1 MDTQDEILVS
11 FVEESLEHLDGII
24 EDLVLIEEHGANLD
38 KELVNQVFRTL
49 HSIKGASGFFDL
61 KQVQSLSHVMESILD
76 RFRQGTL
83 TPSPE
88 SVSPLLDAADL
99 LIRLI
104 SDVEAS
110 RTVNVDSYLV
120 LLEEVLRGSEGESLE
135 EAKDSPEEPEPVP
148 DSNESEEK
156 QDISIEEA
164 LALIAEEEASVS
176 ESDSQSE
183 PATDLEPPETEAV
196 LPSMLKPKKD
206 QSIRVNID
214 LLDKLMVLAGE
225 LVLTRNELVR
235 SADSKDENLI
245 QASVQS
251 VSMITSELQEAIM
264 STRMQTLGNVF
275 SKFKRIVRDISTSLD
290 KSVNLTIS
298 GEEVDMDKTI
308 IEAIGDPLTHLI
320 RNSLDHGIEKPAVR
334 LEKGKKEQ
342 GSLQL
347 KAFHSAGQV
356 VIEIIDDGA
365 GINYQKVKEKALAS
379 KLMSREQL
387 ESLSNKEVGQL
398 IFRPGF
404 STAEEVTDISGR
416 GVGMD
421 VVQRNLSKVGGVIDM
436 DSTPDQGTKIS
447 IKLPLTLAIIP
458 SLLVGMDFRTFAIP
472 QVNLIELVRI
482 VEGDTRNR
490 IELIG
495 SGRVLRIRDS
505 IIPVVNLRDLFNQ
518 QSHGSQEGTPEIED
532 LSTRETISVA
542 VVASGDFKY
551 GIIVDELLES
561 AEIVVK
567 PLGKHFAHSREY
579 AGATIL
585 GDGAVAMILDIA
597 GIKNVLNLTESH
609 LTHSTQAADQKVR
622 EEKQSL
628 LIIKNS
634 PTESF
639 AIPTHL
645 VCRIEKID
653 SDRIQSV
660 GTSLAVNYLEDTLQ
674 LIPLDV
680 VDGIQKREECES
692 FYAIVV
698 KISGLEIGIMASAV
712 DDIINL
718 TTGVDDQS
726 YSRRCVMGT
735 FSYKT
740 RIIQL
745 LDVREL
751 VKFGAPNLD
760 SRIFEHEVSDKQMK
774 ILLVEDSKF
783 FQRQIRDALEES
795 DFEVISANDGL
806 EGLDQ
811 LKGNSDVDLVVSDVE
826 MPNMDG
832 LEFVRTVRAT
842 PNWAQMPVIAL
853 TSLSGEDHRR
863 QGIEAG
869 FTEYQVKLDHDLLIS
884 ACLKYG
890 KNDSRAMH

>member
-1 MDTQDEILVS
+1 MDTQDDILVS

-24 EDLVLIEEHGANLD
+24 EDLVLIEQHGADLD
-38 KELVNQVFRTL
+38 KELINQVFRTL

-61 KQVQSLSHVMESILD
+61 KQVQALSHVMESILD

-83 TPSPE
+83 IPCSE
-88 SVSPLLDAADL
+88 SVSTLLDAADL

-110 RTVNVDSYLV
+110 RTVDIDSYLA
-120 LLEEVLRGSEGESLE
+120 LLEEVLRDSDI
-135 EAKDSPEEPEPVP
+135 DSPKEESGI
-148 DSNESEEK
+148 DSNEAEEKPKAEK

-164 LALIAEEEASVS
+164 MALIAEEEKELAGKNLI
-176 ESDSQSE
+176 EREPQSPKISPV
-183 PATDLEPPETEAV
+183 PAAL
-196 LPSMLKPKKD
+196 LKPKKD

-235 SADSKDENLI
+235 SADSQDSNLI
-245 QASVQS
+245 QTSVQS

-275 SKFKRIVRDISTSLD
+275 SKFKRIVRDIASTLN

-320 RNSLDHGIEKPAVR
+320 RNSLDHGIEKPEIR
-334 LEKGKKEQ
+334 IEKGKSEQ

-347 KAFHSAGQV
+347 NAFHSAGQV

-365 GINYQKVKEKALAS
+365 GINYQKIKEKALAS
-379 KLMSREQL
+379 NLMSHEEL
-387 ESLSNKEVGQL
+387 ENLSNKEVGQL

-436 DSTPDQGTKIS
+436 DSSPDQGTKIS

-458 SLLVGMDFRTFAIP
+458 SLLIRMDVRTFAIP

-482 VEGDTRNR
+482 VDGDTRNR

-505 IIPVVNLRDLFNQ
+505 IIPVIDLRELFNQ
-518 QSHGSQEGTPEIED
+518 RLDRSDEQEAGTD
-532 LSTRETISVA
+532 KVSSGETVSVA

-551 GIIVDELLES
+551 GIIVDQLLES

-567 PLGKHFAHSREY
+567 PLGKHFAQSREY

-585 GDGAVAMILDIA
+585 GDGAVALILDVA
-597 GIKNVLNLTESH
+597 GIKAALNLTESQ
-609 LTHSTQAADQKVR
+609 LTQSENSAEQKAS

-628 LIIKNS
+628 LIINNS

-645 VCRIEKID
+645 VCRIEKIK
-653 SDRIQSV
+653 SERIQSV
-660 GTSLAVNYLEDTLQ
+660 GDALAINYLEGTLQ
-674 LIPLDV
+674 LIPLDT
-680 VDGIQKREECES
+680 VDGIKPRTESES
-692 FYAIVV
+692 FYAVVV
-698 KISGLEIGIMASAV
+698 KISGLEVGIIASAV
-712 DDIINL
+712 DDIISL
-718 TTGVDDQS
+718 TSRVDDQS
-726 YSRRCVMGT
+726 YSRRCIMGT
-735 FSYKT
+735 FSYNSK
-740 RIIQL
+740 IIQL
-745 LDVREL
+745 VDVREL

-760 SRIFEHEVSDKQMK
+760 ARIFDHEKSENQLK

-783 FQRQIRDALEES
+783 FQRQIRAALEES
-795 DFEVISANDGL
+795 DFQVISANDGL
-806 EGLDQ
+806 EGLEL

-842 PNWAQMPVIAL
+842 PSWATMPVIAL
-853 TSLSGEDHRR
+853 TSLSGEDHRQ

-869 FTEYQVKLDHDLLIS
+869 FTEYQVKLDHDLLIG

-890 KNDSRAMH
+890 KNESRAVA